1 MRSLAALAFALVTV
15 SAGMTVSD
23 GARATTAAPS
33 VEITSPSAGRISG
46 TVMLDVSA
54 SIDTSR
60 VDYYLDGAQVGYD
73 STCCSWNEPLD
84 TTKFAEGDHTL
95 TARALTATGETGT
108 SSPVKVTIDNI
119 RDPVSPPDGNENF
132 TCTGVPPDAPVTS
145 NPWRTTFAEAQA
157 WWVPTRPGQV
167 GDDFGHVHVGS
178 CIPERESISAESI
191 PIDIR
196 VMLHDNPGKVMYVGV
211 VVKGTNYE
219 KTVAKLTAP
228 NFTGAQD
235 ATVTK
240 WLHYDLPLSSFDA
253 SGLQEIRYRV
263 FVDEP
268 NTSDLMHSSIN
279 FQTFINSGK
288 GRSDVTRRAYLRFKG
303 WYTGAGYCESA
314 YRSDLTPLP
323 DHALT
328 GGWAPALQFLWHG
341 EPVDRLVTH
350 HAVRLDPDFHAA
362 PPVEGTVLRDAV
374 GPWEGTQPIDTTMLP
389 NGTHRLHLKADCD
402 DPRATNSGVGVVA
415 FNVAN

>member
-1 MRSLAALAFALVTV
+1 MRNLAALAFVLVTA
-15 SAGMTVSD
+15 SAGAV
-23 GARATTAAPS
+23 TTAAEPS
-33 VEITSPSAGRISG
+33 VEIKSPSAGRISG
-46 TVMLDVSA
+46 TVTLDVSA
-54 SIDTSR
+54 PIGTVR
-60 VDYYLDGAQVGYD
+60 VDYYLDGAQIGYD
-73 STCCSWNEPLD
+73 ATCCSWDELLD
-84 TTKFAEGDHTL
+84 TTKVAEGDHAL
-95 TARALTATGETGT
+95 TARALTASGETGT
-108 SSPVKVTIDNI
+108 SGPVKVTIDNVL
-119 RDPVSPPDGNENF
+119 DPVSTPSGDFN
-132 TCTGVPPDAPVTS
+132 CTGVPAGAPVTS
-145 NPWRTTFAEAQA
+145 YPWRTTFAEAQA
-157 WWVPTRPGQV
+157 WWMPTHSGQV
-167 GDDFGHVHVGS
+167 GEDFGHVHVGS

-196 VMLHDNPGKVMYVGV
+196 VILHDNPGTVMYVGV

-219 KTVAKLTAP
+219 KTVAKLTAS

-268 NTSDLMHSSIN
+268 NTSDLMHSSVNYQI
-279 FQTFINSGK
+279 FISNGK

-323 DHALT
+323 DHALA
-328 GGWAPALQFLWHG
+328 GAWAPALELLWHG
-341 EPVDRLVTH
+341 DPADLPVTH
-350 HAVRLDPDFHAA
+350 HAVRLDPDFHAT
-362 PPVEGTVLRDAV
+362 PPVQGIVLRDAA

-415 FNVAN
+415 FDVANS